1 MTRMELD
8 TAEQLPELTSDEQII
23 LVAELP
29 PHPTILQVRG
39 KTIELLSDRMA

>member
-23 LVAELP
+23 LVACGP
-29 PHPTILQVRG
+29 SFGASGHRG
-39 KTIELLSDRMA
+39 DRDF